1 MRGMMWT
8 IDVCEDC
15 TLAHAGVVD
24 GPEPVPAPLS
34 AIGDDVRVWDGCLV
48 CSPCG
53 HPDCANDQRVC
64 GCGYADPGHGFSWA
78 RCQGCGSDLGG
89 NRYPLTLEAI
99 PAAV

>member
-15 TLAHAGVVD
+15 HAAHAGVVE

-34 AIGDDVRVWDGCLV
+34 AIGEGVRVSDGCGV
-48 CSPCG
+48 CPPCD
-53 HPDCANDQRVC
+53 HPDCNYGPVC
-64 GCGYADPGHGFSWA
+64 GCGWGDPGHGFSWA
-78 RCQGCGSDLGG
+78 RCQGCGSQLGG

-99 PAAV
+99 PANV